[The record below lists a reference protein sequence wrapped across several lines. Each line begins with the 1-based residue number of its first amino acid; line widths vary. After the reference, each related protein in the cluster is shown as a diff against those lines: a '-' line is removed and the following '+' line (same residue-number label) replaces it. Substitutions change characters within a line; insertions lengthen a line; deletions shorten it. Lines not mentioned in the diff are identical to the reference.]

1 MEWFSVGAALMAQN
15 DIPPPPPGFV
25 LEGSS
30 PTPSAPRQ
38 ATPRAAG
45 ASRGERN
52 ANAGNIKD
60 GPWAR
65 RQPGYVG
72 SDGTFARFD
81 SQMSGNAAQESLLRD
96 NYLGKGYT
104 TPAAIVNRY
113 APVGPENSQESV
125 TNYIN
130 YISRR
135 AGIDPNASV
144 PADKLPILAQAMR
157 EFETGNTQGNVGS
170 MPAPAAD
177 MAAPTDMAPSEPPPP
192 PEGFEIAD
200 ASIDPSAPQGSR
212 QNPIDLRGKLY
223 NDQIPL
229 LKEGAWAIDKDGKP
243 FQLTGDAFQ
252 GQPTSNS
259 VYQPGSRTYIRP
271 PNAYDATEAFVTAAG
286 EQVPFLDEAAA
297 LAGGALNGRGYSA
310 TREQQNLTKDLL
322 NQTNRGERIAGGLA
336 GFGLSFAAPGAG
348 YIGKGANA
356 AEKAIR
362 AAQVGGGLGA
372 LYGAGGADGGLGERA
387 QAGLEGGALGAVTGG
402 LLQRGGDRL
411 AENIA
416 SRAAARTA
424 NPSDARI
431 LSNAGV
437 DLTPGQMAGGVL
449 KRIEDGLTAVPFMG
463 DAIKSAQRRGLETFN
478 DAAITDTLAQI
489 GAEPTRRGRG
499 RMQDASQA
507 FSQSYDEAL
516 NPIAEIPRPEGYTEA
531 LTRIADDAALP
542 PNLRRNLRS
551 LISNTVGRADEAI
564 DGQTWKRI
572 DSELSADIR
581 AADRAAANAPEQRL
595 LRDKLNEVRGL
606 WSERLGAVSPEA
618 LAAVRNVDD
627 AYATFKI
634 IQKATSDVASA
645 GRGAEASP
653 ATMNRAVR
661 QAAGENRYSR
671 GEGRLQGLTDAAMT
685 VLPSSVPD
693 SGTPFRSILTAG
705 GIGGGAAVLG
715 NPVGQALAGLSALGA
730 GAGAAA
736 YSSPV
741 QRAINSAY
749 RAIGREGTTE
759 QALSLLDVVHQN
771 PAVVPLYMQLLERLQ
786 QDQGAPSAAPVASL
800 NPPLAQAQVR

>member
-1 MEWFSVGAALMAQN
+1 MDQN
-15 DIPPPPPGFV
+15 DIPPPPPGFE
-25 LEGSS
+25 LEGSAMAS
-30 PTPSAPRQ
+30 PAQSTPPQNRASAQPRYNG
-38 ATPRAAG
+38 PMP
-45 ASRGERN
+45 SS
-52 ANAGNIKD
+52 ANE
-60 GPWAR
+60 
-65 RQPGYVG
+65 V
-72 SDGTFARFD
+72 FD
-81 SQMSGNAAQESLLRD
+81 SLVAQESGGRAGVRGPMTQYGQALGRTQVLPSTARGIARNLGIPYREDLLT
-96 NYLGKGYT
+96 GT
-104 TPAAIVNRY
+104 TPEAAAYQDQLGRAYLEEGFQKTGNAREALMYYHGGPDRNLWGPKTQRY
-113 APVGPENSQESV
+113 ADEVLGRWS
-125 TNYIN
+125 
-130 YISRR
+130 
-135 AGIDPNASV
+135 G
-144 PADKLPILAQAMR
+144 
-157 EFETGNTQGNVGS
+157 GS
-170 MPAPAAD
+170 GAMPAAAAD
-177 MAAPTDMAPSEPPPP
+177 MSPSTEMVAAPPP

-200 ASIDPSAPQGSR
+200 AIDPSAQQGTR
-212 QNPIDLRGKLY
+212 QNPIDLREKLY

-229 LKEGAWAIDKDGKP
+229 LVKGAWAINKEGQP

-259 VYQPGSRTYIRP
+259 EFQPGSNTYIRP
-271 PNAYDATEAFVTAAG
+271 PNAYDATEAFATAAS

-297 LAGGALNGRGYSA
+297 LAQGAMSGRGYSDV
-310 TREQQNLTKDLL
+310 RDEQRLTKDLL
-322 NQTNRGERIAGGLA
+322 NQTNRGARNLGGVA

-348 YIGKGANA
+348 FIGRGTNA

-362 AAQVGGGLGA
+362 ATQVGGGLGA
-372 LYGAGGADGGLGERA
+372 LYGAGAADGGLGERA

-411 AENIA
+411 AESIA
-416 SRAAARTA
+416 GRAANRAS

-437 DLTPGQMAGGVL
+437 DLTPGQMAGGAF
-449 KRIEDGLTAVPFMG
+449 KRIEDGLTSIPFMG
-463 DAIKSAQRRGLETFN
+463 DAIKGAQRRGLETFN
-478 DAAITDTLAQI
+478 DAAINDTLAQI
-489 GAEPTRRGRG
+489 GSETTRRGRG

-507 FSQSYDEAL
+507 FSRSYDEAL
-516 NPIAEIPRPEGYTEA
+516 NPVTEIPRPDGYVEA
-531 LTRIADDAALP
+531 LTRIADDASMP
-542 PNLRRNLRS
+542 PTLRRNLRS

-581 AADRAAANAPEQRL
+581 AADRAAVNAPEQRL

-661 QAAGENRYSR
+661 QAAGEGRYSR
-671 GEGRLQGLTDAAMT
+671 GGGRLQTLSDAAAA

-693 SGTPFRSILTAG
+693 SGTPLRSLLTAG
-705 GIGGGAAVLG
+705 GLGGGAAAFG
-715 NPVGQALAGLSALGA
+715 NPVGQALAGLSALGI
-730 GAGAAA
+730 GAGSAA

-741 QRAINSAY
+741 QRAVNSAY
-749 RAIGREGTTE
+749 RAIGRDDTTA
-759 QALSLLDVVHQN
+759 QALSLLDTVHQN
-771 PAVVPLYMQLLERLQ
+771 PAAVPLYMQLLERLQ
-786 QDQGAPSAAPVASL
+786 QDQGAPANAPVASL
-800 NPPLAQAQVR
+800 SPPLARAQAR

>member
-1 MEWFSVGAALMAQN
+1 MTDPSQLSDAELMAALGMA
-15 DIPPPPPGFV
+15 
-25 LEGSS
+25 S
-30 PTPSAPRQ
+30 PAPARP
-38 ATPRAAG
+38 ATTRPQDM
-45 ASRGERN
+45 SRGERN

-60 GPWAR
+60 GAWAR
-65 RQPGYVG
+65 SQPGYIG

-81 SQMSGNAAQESLLRD
+81 SEASGNAAQENLLRT

-135 AGIDPNASV
+135 AGIDPNGNV

-157 EFETGNTQGNVGS
+157 EFETGNTQGGMTPPVD
-170 MPAPAAD
+170 PQAAD
-177 MAAPTDMAPSEPPPP
+177 SAASLSDEALLAAINQPETPTDPNAQ
-192 PEGFEIAD
+192 
-200 ASIDPSAPQGSR
+200 QGTR
-212 QNPIDLRGKLY
+212 ANPIDLRGKLY

-229 LKEGAWAIDKDGKP
+229 LVKGAWAIDKDGKP

-259 VYQPGSRTYIRP
+259 VFQPGSRTYVRP

-286 EQVPFLDEAAA
+286 EQVPFLDEVAA

-310 TREQQNLTKDLL
+310 TREQQNLTKELL

-411 AENIA
+411 AESV
-416 SRAAARTA
+416 SRRAMERAA
-424 NPSDARI
+424 NPSNARI

-437 DLTPGQMAGGVL
+437 ELTPGQMFGGAF
-449 KRIEDGLTAVPFMG
+449 KRIEDGLTSIPFMG
-463 DAIKSAQRRGLETFN
+463 DAIKSSQRRGLESFN
-478 DAAITDTLAQI
+478 DAAISGTLEQV
-489 GAEPTRRGRG
+489 GATATGRG
-499 RMQDASQA
+499 RERMRNATQA
-507 FSQSYDEAL
+507 FNRAYSEAL
-516 NPIAEIPRPEGYTEA
+516 DPVTSIPRPEGYAEA
-531 LTRIADDAALP
+531 LSRIADDTALP

-551 LISNTVGRADEAI
+551 LIANTVGRADEAI
-564 DGQTWKRI
+564 DGGTWKKI

-581 AADRAAANAPEQRL
+581 AADNAATNAPEQRL
-595 LRDKLNEVRGL
+595 LRDKLGDVRDL
-606 WSERLGAVSPEA
+606 WSERLGAVYPEA
-618 LAAVRNVDD
+618 LAAVRNADD
-627 AYATFKI
+627 AYSTFKI
-634 IQKATSDVASA
+634 IQKATADVASA

-653 ATMNRAVR
+653 ATLNRAVR
-661 QAAGENRYSR
+661 QSAGEGRYSR
-671 GEGRLQGLTDAAMT
+671 GEGRLQQLTDAATQVM
-685 VLPSSVPD
+685 PSSVPD
-693 SGTPFRSILTAG
+693 SGTPLRSLLTAG
-705 GIGGGAAVLG
+705 GLGGGAAAFG
-715 NPVGQALAGLSALGA
+715 NPVGQALAALSGLGIAA
-730 GAGAAA
+730 GSAA

-741 QRAINSAY
+741 QRAANAAY

-771 PAVVPLYMQLLERLQ
+771 PAAVPLYMQLLERLQ
-786 QDQGAPSAAPVASL
+786 QEQGAPSVAPPAVQTL
-800 NPPLAQAQVR
+800 PPAQAQAR